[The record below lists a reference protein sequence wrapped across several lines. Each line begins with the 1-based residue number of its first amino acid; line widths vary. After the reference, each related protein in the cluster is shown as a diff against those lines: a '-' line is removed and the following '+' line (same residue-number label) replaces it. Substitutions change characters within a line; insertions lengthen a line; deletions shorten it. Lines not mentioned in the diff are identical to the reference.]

1 MFASASHEFR
11 TPLNAIINCHQILG
25 NYVDMLD
32 NIVEDKNNKSKVC
45 NNFSIQEY
53 KRVISRFN
61 HTLKMSHN
69 SSRILL
75 GLVEDILD
83 LTKMEAGT
91 FALNFTTFEV
101 SQIVVEVNEFFQD
114 QCDQKQIQLK

>member
-11 TPLNAIINCHQILG
+11 TPLNAIINCHQILE
-25 NYVDMLD
+25 NYVDILD
-32 NIVEDKNNKSKVC
+32 NIVTDKKDKGKKC
-45 NNFSIQEY
+45 NHFPVQEY
-53 KRVISRFN
+53 KRVISRLN

-69 SSRILL
+69 SSKILL

-91 FALNFTTFEV
+91 FSLNFTTFEV

>member
-11 TPLNAIINCHQILG
+11 TPLNAIINCHQILE

-32 NIVEDKNNKSKVC
+32 NIVKDKKDENQISQR
-45 NNFSIQEY
+45 FSVQEY
-53 KRVISRFN
+53 KRVINRLN

-91 FALNFTTFEV
+91 FSLNFTTFEV
-101 SQIVVEVNEFFQD
+101 SQIVMEVNEFFQD
-114 QCDQKQIQLK
+114 Q